1 MALFGVL
8 HLGVITVSK
17 LKDGDEPHA
26 RKTKILRDKMSYIIE
41 LQKPE
46 NNNAKTGA
54 PNFYK
59 VSKQT
64 GIDRVQLMKW
74 WEKKDEILAA
84 KGKQHRRRLPTK
96 INKAAHK
103 EMESELDEWMKAQ
116 RERGCLLSSF
126 TIKVKAV
133 EIEREICSKNGTE
146 FKFLASEGWFR
157 NYLKRKGYSL
167 RRITTT
173 GRDLPTDCIQTINKW
188 LSDCANLFQVNK

>member
-1 MALFGVL
+1 MAN
-8 HLGVITVSK
+8 ISK

-74 WEKKDEILAA
+74 WKKKTKFWLQEESNTGVGCQQKLI
-84 KGKQHRRRLPTK
+84 KQRTK
-96 INKAAHK
+96 KWKA
-103 EMESELDEWMKAQ
+103 
-116 RERGCLLSSF
+116 
-126 TIKVKAV
+126 
-133 EIEREICSKNGTE
+133 N
-146 FKFLASEGWFR
+146 
-157 NYLKRKGYSL
+157 
-167 RRITTT
+167 
-173 GRDLPTDCIQTINKW
+173 
-188 LSDCANLFQVNK
+188 